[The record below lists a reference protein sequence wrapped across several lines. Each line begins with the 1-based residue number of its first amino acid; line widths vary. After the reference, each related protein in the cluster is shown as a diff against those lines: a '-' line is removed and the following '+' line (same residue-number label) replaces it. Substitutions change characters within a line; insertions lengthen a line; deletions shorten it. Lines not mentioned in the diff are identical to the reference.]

1 MKQMPIAGMTGEQLV
16 ERFVAICLER
26 EQALLYDD
34 IEEFNRLFALMRAI
48 VNELKE
54 RPGDARHALLDL
66 YDHPNL
72 QVRIKAVKN
81 SLALAPDERRRVLQE
96 IANATN
102 RPQALE
108 AGMSPRN
115 LKAGIFKPT

>member
-1 MKQMPIAGMTGEQLV
+1 MAQ
-16 ERFVAICLER
+16 

-34 IEEFNRLFALMRAI
+34 IKEFKRLFALMRAI
-48 VNELKE
+48 VKELKE

-66 YDHPNL
+66 YDHPNR

-81 SLALAPDERRRVLQE
+81 SLALAPDEGRRVLRE
-96 IANATN
+96 LASAKNY
-102 RPQALE
+102 PQALE
-108 AGMSPRN
+108 AGMSLRN

>member
-1 MKQMPIAGMTGEQLV
+1 MKRKAVSDMSDEQLV
-16 ERFVAICLER
+16 ERFIANCLEQ

-34 IEEFNRLFALMRAI
+34 INLFNRLFALMRNV
-48 VNELKE
+48 VNELKG
-54 RPGDARHALLDL
+54 RPGDQRHALLDL

-81 SLALAPDERRRVLQE
+81 SLALAPDEGRRVLQE
-96 IANATN
+96 IANVTN

-108 AGMSPRN
+108 AGMSLRN